1 MYIAIDFDGTIVE
14 HDYPRIGKPVPG
26 AIERLKRFQQAGAGL
41 ILWTMRCDGRPD
53 GSNPLKEAVE
63 YCRAA
68 GVEFLACNCNPTQ
81 GKWTQSPKAY
91 AHVYID
97 DAAVGCPLIELD
109 GRRPYADWSVI
120 GPRVMEIIEG

>member
-1 MYIAIDFDGTIVE
+1 MYIAVDFDGTIVE
-14 HDYPRIGKPVPG
+14 HDYPRIGAPVPG
-26 AIERLKRFQQAGAGL
+26 AIEWLKRFQRAGAGL
-41 ILWTMRCDGRPD
+41 ILWTMRCDNRPD
-53 GSNPLKEAVE
+53 GSHPLREAVE
-63 YCRAA
+63 YCRQA
-68 GVEFLACNCNPTQ
+68 GVEFFACNCNPTQ

-97 DAAVGCPLIELD
+97 DAAIGCPLIEPD